1 MRSHD
6 VPSREEVAL
15 FVRSSLSAL
24 ALLCALISPTSVLAQ
39 SRGDAAASAVVPP
52 KLLHQPELRLAAGD
66 VEPRF
71 VELELTIEPSG
82 RATDAVV
89 VEPRGDALEPRAL
102 EAVEGLRFAPARRDD
117 EPIAVR
123 IRYRMVF
130 RPEEVV
136 EESPRPVLP
145 PSAPEPEEPP
155 LPPVGS
161 ELDELLEDESY
172 TATAEVER
180 PAREVTRHSL
190 EAEELARVPGTRGD
204 PVRAIE
210 VLPGVGRTGL
220 GDGAPRLRGSAP
232 FDSMVLI
239 DDDPVPSLYHFGGL
253 TSVVQPGLLQ
263 RVDLYPG
270 NFSARY
276 GRRGGGVVS
285 ATLRDPKTDGFHGM
299 VDLNAIDASVR
310 AEGPLA
316 EGVAVVVGARRS
328 LLDLYFGAFVPED
341 SFTLITAPV
350 YYDYQAL
357 LRADLG
363 DDHVLRVS
371 AIGSHDSLELFFDEP
386 PDDAPSISGGT
397 SARQAFYRG
406 RVSLDSQL
414 SPDWKQHFS
423 VSYGVVDQAIA
434 IGGTE
439 SDALDH
445 RINGRLEWMGPLA
458 SNLRVSFGGDFLG
471 QVVHGTYNGDRPP
484 QTEGDPSLE
493 NPDNGKI
500 EVDDLYALMQPAAFV
515 ELRYRPVP
523 SLLLQPGLRLDYY
536 SQLERVSID
545 PRLVA
550 RWTVVD
556 GTVLKG
562 GLGLYSQPPVYW
574 ESAPGL
580 GNEELDVSRALHSSL
595 GIEQTLPGRT
605 SVHIEGF
612 YKHIFDRV
620 VATEGGVAP
629 FFINDGTGRIFGT
642 ELGVRAQ
649 PLDGMSVYL
658 AYTMSRSER
667 SDRGAPFRLFDEDQT
682 HNLSTAFGYHWDNGW
697 GVGTRF
703 RLVSG
708 NPQTPIVGSV
718 FNANV
723 AGYTPVFG
731 GINSERASL
740 FHQLDV
746 NAEKKWSF
754 ESWSLTAYLSVL
766 NVYNHQ
772 AEEGRQY
779 SYDYRESQAVTGLPL
794 FPSLGV
800 RGEL

>member
-1 MRSHD
+1 M
-6 VPSREEVAL
+6 

-24 ALLCALISPTSVLAQ
+24 ALLCASLSPITALAQ
-39 SRGDAAASAVVPP
+39 SSAGADVPSAVVPP
-52 KLLHQPELRLAAGD
+52 RLLHQPDLRLEEDGTAS
-66 VEPRF
+66 RY
-71 VELELTIEPSG
+71 VELEITVWPSG
-82 RATDAVV
+82 RATDASLVD
-89 VEPRGDALEPRAL
+89 PSGDALESRAL
-102 EAVEGLRFAPARRDD
+102 EAVDELRFAPARRDG

-123 IRYRMVF
+123 IRYRVVF
-130 RPEEVV
+130 RPMKVVAPEPAPPPPAVEPEE
-136 EESPRPVLP
+136 VLP
-145 PSAPEPEEPP
+145 PVA
-155 LPPVGS
+155 S
-161 ELDELLEDESY
+161 ELDALLEDESY

-190 EAEELARVPGTRGD
+190 DAEELQRVPGTRGD

-210 VLPGVGRTGL
+210 VLPGVGRTGF

-285 ATLRDPKTDGFHGM
+285 ATLRDPKNDGFHGM

-341 SFTLITAPV
+341 TYALIAAPV

-414 SPDWKQHFS
+414 SPAWKQHFS
-423 VSYGVVDQAIA
+423 VSYGVIDQLFN
-434 IGGTE
+434 IGGTASE
-439 SDALDH
+439 ALDH
-445 RINGRLEWMGPLA
+445 RINGRLDWMGPLA
-458 SNLRVSFGGDFLG
+458 SNLHVSFGGDFLG
-471 QVVHGTYNGDRPP
+471 QVVHGTYSGERPP
-484 QTEGDPSLE
+484 QTEGDPTIGS
-493 NPDNGKI
+493 PDNGKV

-515 ELRYRPVP
+515 ELRYRPTP
-523 SLLLQPGLRLDYY
+523 GLLLQPGLRLDYY
-536 SQLERVSID
+536 SQLARVSVD

-574 ESAPGL
+574 ESATGL
-580 GNEELDVSRALHSSL
+580 GNEDLDVSRALHSSL
-595 GIEQTLPGRT
+595 GIEQALPGRT

-620 VATEGGVAP
+620 VATDGGVAP
-629 FFINDGTGRIFGT
+629 FFINDGAGRIFGT
-642 ELGVRAQ
+642 ELGVRAR
-649 PLDGMSVYL
+649 PLDGMSIYL

-697 GVGTRF
+697 GVGARF

-708 NPQTPIVGSV
+708 NSQTPVVGSV

-723 AGYTPVFG
+723 ARYTPIFG
-731 GINSERASL
+731 GINSVRASL
-740 FHQLDV
+740 FHQLDL

-754 ESWSLTAYLSVL
+754 ESWSLTAYASVL

-779 SYDYRESQAVTGLPL
+779 SYDYRESQVVTGLPL
-794 FPSLGV
+794 FPSLGI